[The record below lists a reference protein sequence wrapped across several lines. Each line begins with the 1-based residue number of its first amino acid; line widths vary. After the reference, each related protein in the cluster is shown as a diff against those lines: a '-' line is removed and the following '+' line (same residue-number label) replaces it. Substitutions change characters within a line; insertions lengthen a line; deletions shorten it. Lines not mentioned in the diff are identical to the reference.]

1 MNRFTLRKNLLNK
14 RPRTPHNNMEN
25 KFDFSS
31 APLSPPNFDGTFLE
45 ESSEDETKQD
55 KNELLEMDANNNSP
69 KVVASNLQVPTIRLL
84 PSTPSTP
91 SSPFPSTPKR
101 KILPPVTTPVSEQLA
116 RRRVERNFAN
126 TIDKLPEKIENKLM
140 KKVYDNR
147 LVDENIGLKGEL
159 NASRIRCEELV
170 EKDNQVQI
178 DLSQSREKIT
188 GLEEANARLKED
200 ITKLSEDG
208 WKKVNELLKVNEEI
222 ETQKEDQ
229 KAEIARLRNIL
240 EESGARSDAT
250 LGLQTLEEGGS
261 RNDDTTLDLQTSP
274 LQSEMLEDGGARSL
288 GLQTQPER
296 LRKKSIGRP
305 KKGRKSVNFT
315 VPSKGAQSSKAMRR
329 SQSNYAKINKT
340 VSKEASS
347 EPLSKLKMLENEN
360 KKLRMEIEELR
371 KQLNKDEVKCP
382 KANPAPNLK
391 DVTVQQTKSSILRTE
406 VNLTRAAS
414 IKRPKA
420 ANK

>member
-1 MNRFTLRKNLLNK
+1 
-14 RPRTPHNNMEN
+14 MEN

-261 RNDDTTLDLQTSP
+261 RNDDTTL
-274 LQSEMLEDGGARSL
+274 

-296 LRKKSIGRP
+296 LKKSIGRP

-391 DVTVQQTKSSILRTE
+391 DVTVQQTKTSILRTQ

-420 ANK
+420 ATK